1 MPSVRVLIVD
11 DSRLAR
17 LELKEQLKKI
27 GGIDLITE
35 AANTRDALQIIT
47 EHQPDVLLLDIN
59 MPGGD
64 GFSLLEQLDS
74 LPYVIFVTAY
84 EEYALKSFDFNA
96 TDYLLKPVTT
106 ERLSRALNKITGFEK
121 EQQLSLQAD
130 CQVFVKDG
138 ERCFLV
144 QVADIIA
151 CEAIGNYCKVIINGH
166 ERHHAP
172 LIYKNLSQL
181 EKRLPARYFFRANRS
196 WIINTRFIADIELSP
211 GNGLIFQLTNNLS
224 VDVSRLQSVQF
235 RQRWGL

>member
-1 MPSVRVLIVD
+1 MKVLIVD

-27 GGIDLITE
+27 GGIDAITE
-35 AANTRDALQIIT
+35 AANTRDALQIIS
-47 EHQPDVLLLDIN
+47 EQQPDVLLLDIN

-106 ERLSRALNKITGFEK
+106 ERLSCALNKITVFDK
-121 EQQLSLQAD
+121 QHQRNLHAD
-130 CQVFVKDG
+130 SQVFVKDG
-138 ERCFLV
+138 EHCMLV
-144 QVADIIA
+144 RVADIIA
-151 CEAIGNYCKVIINGH
+151 CEAIGNYCKVYVSGH
-166 ERHHAP
+166 EQHGAP

-181 EKRLPARYFFRANRS
+181 EKRLPKTCFFRANRG
-196 WIINTRFIADIELSP
+196 WIVNTRYITNIELAV
-211 GNGLIFQLTNNLS
+211 GNGLIFDLSGHLS
-224 VDVSRLQSVQF
+224 VDVSRRQSVQF
-235 RQRWGL
+235 KQRWGL